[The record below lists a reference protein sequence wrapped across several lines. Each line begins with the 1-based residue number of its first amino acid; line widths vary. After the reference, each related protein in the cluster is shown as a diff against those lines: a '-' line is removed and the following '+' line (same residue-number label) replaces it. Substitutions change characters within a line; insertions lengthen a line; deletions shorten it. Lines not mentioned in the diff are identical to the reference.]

1 MLENFQYFLPFQNLR
16 EELNR
21 VKCSLADANHKLTQ
35 LHTFKSTVARML
47 HIRENPD
54 CDVLQKLQTVVNAH
68 HEFTLLSKRYDTSPM
83 PDPNCSP
90 NCPTDRFIDDQLPP
104 QTSSSSAQ
112 CRPLSSGSPS
122 HRRYIDSGFDH
133 FDDDFEFSKKF

>member
-1 MLENFQYFLPFQNLR
+1 
-16 EELNR
+16 
-21 VKCSLADANHKLTQ
+21 
-35 LHTFKSTVARML
+35 ML

-90 NCPTDRFIDDQLPP
+90 SCPTTGFNDPLPP
-104 QTSSSSAQ
+104 QTSSSAQ
-112 CRPLSSGSPS
+112 CRSSDSPT